1 MVGHYVLSVVEFSK
15 GPPRSDRRPI
25 LAASY
30 FEWPFLGRRP
40 DLSGGGLHL
49 PLVENGLLRFVPP
62 KDFSACTAATLG
74 DARDD
79 SISDP
84 KKIIMKLHVNWG
96 HASAT

>member
-1 MVGHYVLSVVEFSK
+1 MVGHYVLSAVEFSK
-15 GPPRSDRRPI
+15 GPPCSDRRPI

-62 KDFSACTAATLG
+62 KDFSACAAATLG

-79 SISDP
+79 ITPDSE
-84 KKIIMKLHVNWG
+84 KTIMK
-96 HASAT
+96 